1 MVNNELTHYGTIGM
15 KWGVRRYQNKDGTL
29 TKAGKKRYDK
39 EMTKLKKEAA
49 TLRNKQRVKAKLD
62 KLEEQRRKVDT
73 LRGKS
78 ASDSDSQ
85 KSNSA
90 PKKRT
95 IKDLSDDELRSAINR
110 MQMEKQFKE
119 LTEARRD
126 KGKSFV
132 ETMINDMVIPSAT
145 DIGKQVVKYYM
156 TKGANKMIGATERVK
171 NQETDAW
178 EDVLKEV
185 IYTNNKKK

>member
-1 MVNNELTHYGTIGM
+1 MDNNELYHFGTKGM
-15 KWGVRRYQNKDGTL
+15 KWGVRRYQNKDGSL
-29 TKAGKKRYDK
+29 TNAGKKRYDK
-39 EMTKLKKEAA
+39 EMAKLKDEAK

-78 ASDSDSQ
+78 ASDSDTQ

-119 LTEARRD
+119 LTEARKD
-126 KGKSFV
+126 KGKSFI
-132 ETMINDMVIPSAT
+132 ETIINDMVKPSAT
-145 DIGKQVVKYYM
+145 DLGKQMAKSLM
-156 TKGANKMIGATERVK
+156 TKGLNTLMEFDDEYK
-171 NQETDAW
+171 
-178 EDVLKEV
+178 L
-185 IYTNNKKK
+185 YTNNKKK